1 MPSFIAVGITFVCEV
16 VDVIIIE
23 VMQFDSRGNTMKLK
37 LVTLA
42 ATIDYRHE
50 FKDTSNGD
58 HKERLLFSHSFEQGF
73 GMSVEARWG
82 QRANDKT
89 PNKPFNESVSNGTE
103 VIASY
108 LYNFNKTFSL
118 EPGFS
123 LDSTS
128 SVNNY
133 RPYVSLRYRPYYK
146 RTSGNIGT
154 SGRTSENGYNLTS
167 VVAYNFLKDYTIEYE
182 LDYQKANDAGIKLAD
197 NESYSF
203 GHDVKLSYKWD
214 KNWRPFVAVGN
225 VPESG
230 TTDNLQTRYRVGVQ
244 YSF

>member
-1 MPSFIAVGITFVCEV
+1 MYCYTPLAHQFDTPSFIAVGITFVCEV
-16 VDVIIIE
+16 VDVIIIA

-42 ATIDYRHE
+42 MTSLVALNTFAATIDYRHE

-58 HKERLLFSHSFEQGF
+58 HKDRFLFSHRFEQGF
-73 GMSVEARWG
+73 GLSVEARWG
-82 QRANDKT
+82 QHANDKT

-108 LYNFNKTFSL
+108 LYNVNKTFSL

-133 RPYVSLRYRPYYK
+133 RPYYK
-146 RTSGNIGT
+146 RTRGNIGT
-154 SGRTSENGYNLTS
+154 SGRTSESGYNLTS

-182 LDYQKANDAGIKLAD
+182 LDY
-197 NESYSF
+197 
-203 GHDVKLSYKWD
+203 
-214 KNWRPFVAVGN
+214 
-225 VPESG
+225 
-230 TTDNLQTRYRVGVQ
+230 
-244 YSF
+244 

>member
-1 MPSFIAVGITFVCEV
+1 
-16 VDVIIIE
+16 
-23 VMQFDSRGNTMKLK
+23 MKLK
-37 LVTLA
+37 IVTLAITSLVTLNTLA

-58 HKERLLFSHSFEQGF
+58 HKDRLLFSHRFEQGF
-73 GMSVEARWG
+73 GLSVEARWG
-82 QRANDKT
+82 QYSNDKT

-128 SVNNY
+128 NYNNY
-133 RPYVSLRYRPYYK
+133 RPYLRGKANITNDLSVSLRYRPYYK
-146 RTSGNIGT
+146 RNSNNIGT
-154 SGRTSENGYNLTS
+154 TNKTSENGYNLTS
-167 VVAYNFLKDYTIEYE
+167 VIAYNFLKDYTLEYE
-182 LDYQKANDAGIKLAD
+182 LDYQKANAARIKLSD
-197 NESYSF
+197 NDNYAF

-225 VPESG
+225 VPESSG
-230 TTDNLQTRYRVGVQ
+230 LKDDRQTRYRVGVQ

>member
-1 MPSFIAVGITFVCEV
+1 
-16 VDVIIIE
+16 
-23 VMQFDSRGNTMKLK
+23 MKLK
-37 LVTLA
+37 LVTLAITSLVALNTLA

-50 FKDTSNGD
+50 FKDTLNSD
-58 HKERLLFSHSFEQGF
+58 HKDRLLFSHRFEQGF
-73 GMSVEARWG
+73 GLSVEACWG
-82 QRANDKT
+82 QHANDKT

-133 RPYVSLRYRPYYK
+133 RPYLRGKANLTNDLSVSLRYRPYYK

-182 LDYQKANDAGIKLAD
+182 LDYQKANAAGIKLAD

-230 TTDNLQTRYRVGVQ
+230 TTDNRQTHYRVGVQ

>member
-1 MPSFIAVGITFVCEV
+1 
-16 VDVIIIE
+16 
-23 VMQFDSRGNTMKLK
+23 MKLK
-37 LVTLA
+37 LVTLAITSLVALNTFA

-50 FKDTSNGD
+50 FKNTSNGD
-58 HKERLLFSHSFEQGF
+58 HKDRLLFSHRFEQGF
-73 GMSVEARWG
+73 GLSVEARWG
-82 QRANDKT
+82 QHANDKT

-133 RPYVSLRYRPYYK
+133 RPYLRGKANLTNDLSVSLRYRPYYK

-167 VVAYNFLKDYTIEYE
+167 VIAYNFLKNYTVEYE
-182 LDYQKANDAGIKLAD
+182 LDYQKANAAGIKLAD
-197 NESYSF
+197 NDSYSF

-230 TTDNLQTRYRVGVQ
+230 TTDNRQTRYRVGVQ